1 MTATTAPTASSAST
15 TRGEA
20 AGSSPWRLRFRGVLK
35 AERIKLVSVRS
46 NIVTLLSAAVALVG
60 FGMLFSSFTG
70 SSDNPAPPGGGL
82 SDSLSVAF
90 AGMNLAQLIL
100 GVLGALLVTSEYAS
114 GLIRTMF
121 AAVPKRIP
129 VLLAKAVVVGVATW
143 VVMTAAA
150 FVTFFAAQA
159 VYAGDG
165 ATYAITD
172 DGALRVVFGVGI
184 FGAGVAL
191 LGVALGFLLRSTAS
205 AVATLVGLLLI
216 APGLA
221 GLLPDSVGDTVTKLL
236 PSNAASSFTSLTPD
250 EGMLGSGAGLVV
262 LGIWVVG
269 LLAVAAWSL
278 RRRDA

>member
-1 MTATTAPTASSAST
+1 MTTTIAHTPLT
-15 TRGEA
+15 THDTA
-20 AGSSPWRLRFRGVLK
+20 AGPSSWRLRFRGIVR
-35 AERIKLVSVRS
+35 AEWIKLVSVRT
-46 NIVTLLSAAVALVG
+46 NVITLASAAVALVG
-60 FGMLFSSFTG
+60 LGMLFSSFTG
-70 SSDNPAPPGGGL
+70 GDGPSSPGGGL

-90 AGMNLAQLIL
+90 SGMNLAQLVL
-100 GVLGALLVTSEYAS
+100 GVIGALLVTSEYAS

-121 AAVPKRIP
+121 AAVPTRIP
-129 VLLAKAVVVGVATW
+129 VLLAKSVVVGVATW

-172 DGALRVVFGVGI
+172 DGVLRAVFGVGV

-205 AVATLVGLLLI
+205 AVATLVAVLLI

-221 GLLPDSVGDTVTKLL
+221 GLLPDSVSDTVARVL
-236 PSNAASSFTSLTPD
+236 PSNAASSFTSLTPG
-250 EGMLGSGAGLVV
+250 ENMLGAGAGLVV
-262 LGIWVVG
+262 FAIWVIG
-269 LLAVAAWSL
+269 LLAMAAWSV